1 MNNKNRELNE
11 MEIIRTQFNEPQKII
26 GKAREELQDIREKY
40 GIYGEIYETEDH
52 ELIVSTVL
60 DEDFTNKV
68 LDKLIKFGEELY
80 EANNS
85 IIKIYI
91 LGSPHTENKVTKRIV
106 ESEAGIIVKFTKME
120 YTDAYDVYWHIRGLV
135 DNNIKL
141 NKDDLF
147 ALSMVP
153 TMGPPEDKRN
163 LRIECL
169 KIWKEVVNRGMIE

>member
-1 MNNKNRELNE
+1 MNNKNRELKE
-11 MEIIRTQFNEPQKII
+11 IEIIKIQFNDPRKII
-26 GKAREELQDIREKY
+26 GKADAELQDICEKH
-40 GIYGEIYETEDH
+40 GVYGEIYETENH
-52 ELIVSTVL
+52 ELIVSMVL

-68 LDKLIKFGEELY
+68 LEKLIKFGEDLY
-80 EANNS
+80 KTNNKIVS
-85 IIKIYI
+85 IYI
-91 LGSPHTENKVTKRIV
+91 LGSPHSENRVTKEIM
-106 ESEAGIIVKFTKME
+106 ESHAEIIVKFTKME
-120 YTDAYDVYWHIRGLV
+120 YSDAYDIYWHIRGLV

-169 KIWKEVVNRGMIE
+169 KIWKEVVNKGMIE